1 MEKPILISDSF
12 PYREYEYKGDKIVE
26 YAANDFVGFYL
37 NANDEVNTT
46 YHCKTLNE
54 AQKALD
60 KYNKL
65 VSIIK
70 FENEKGE

>member
-12 PYREYEYKGDKIVE
+12 PYREYAYKGDKIVE

-37 NANDEVNTT
+37 NAVDEVDTT

-60 KYNKL
+60 KYNK
-65 VSIIK
+65 IK

>member
-1 MEKPILISDSF
+1 MKEHI
-12 PYREYEYKGDKIVE
+12 YKEDKIVE
-26 YAANDFVGFYL
+26 YAPDEFVGFYL
-37 NANDEVNTT
+37 GVDDEVDTT

-70 FENEKGE
+70 AENEKGE

>member
-1 MEKPILISDSF
+1 MVKEHI
-12 PYREYEYKGDKIVE
+12 YKEDKIVE
-26 YAANDFVGFYL
+26 YAPDEFVGFYL
-37 NANDEVNTT
+37 NADDEVDTT

-70 FENEKGE
+70 TENEKGE

>member
-1 MEKPILISDSF
+1 MVKEHI
-12 PYREYEYKGDKIVE
+12 YKEDKIVE

-37 NANDEVNTT
+37 NADDEVDTT

-70 FENEKGE
+70 AENEKGE